1 MIGTGGIAK
10 YLVLDGNTTHAYFTN
25 PGNVGIGVTSPG
37 SYDTALVGSGH
48 KFLNVQASSTN
59 YAVQTLAGD
68 SGTNGNRLGYLT
80 FVNDN
85 NNATGRNTPLA

>member
-1 MIGTGGIAK
+1 MS
-10 YLVLDGNTTHAYFTN
+10 
-25 PGNVGIGVTSPG
+25 GNVGIGTDSPG

-85 NNATGRNTPLA
+85 NNATYKYSAWIGSE